1 MNLDIQSYLNGQAF
15 KIMRMVTVAALFIG
29 CITFQGVSDL
39 RQVHMIVFMLAMI
52 SLFSLVLWNVW
63 VTLFLL
69 WTVFLYSYF
78 KFTTGNIYLS
88 YILFGC
94 IYYFIV
100 KISFKKEHIG
110 FFING
115 FLWFLCLNVFYM
127 AVQALGYDFIFS
139 QWAYDFFT
147 GMSKHRTEN
156 VTPCGFMGHVSI
168 MASLIAMGVPLLA
181 SRGSKWAWCGA
192 GGLLFP
198 LYILHTSLCFLI
210 GGAGLLFVLYFKIP
224 RKIFLIMI
232 CVVLLCGSFYVK
244 NVDKLGMERLPMW
257 HKILRDGMKHP
268 ITGWGLDSFS
278 NVTPQKNFKYSQVV
292 NKVPFNVDNYGNVQK
307 EMTSILWWDN
317 PHNLYISLFY
327 EFGFVGLF
335 LFIGYIRQNVLRF
348 KNCIKSPDAI
358 ALAGFVF
365 VFLCI
370 SIGHFPI
377 FLARTAICI
386 IPVFALLEITTS

>member
-1 MNLDIQSYLNGQAF
+1 MF
-15 KIMRMVTVAALFIG
+15 RF
-29 CITFQGVSDL
+29 
-39 RQVHMIVFMLAMI
+39 R
-52 SLFSLVLWNVW
+52 
-63 VTLFLL
+63 
-69 WTVFLYSYF
+69 
-78 KFTTGNIYLS
+78 
-88 YILFGC
+88 
-94 IYYFIV
+94 
-100 KISFKKEHIG
+100 E
-110 FFING
+110 
-115 FLWFLCLNVFYM
+115 
-127 AVQALGYDFIFS
+127 
-139 QWAYDFFT
+139 
-147 GMSKHRTEN
+147 
-156 VTPCGFMGHVSI
+156 
-168 MASLIAMGVPLLA
+168 
-181 SRGSKWAWCGA
+181 
-192 GGLLFP
+192 
-198 LYILHTSLCFLI
+198 
-210 GGAGLLFVLYFKIP
+210 
-224 RKIFLIMI
+224 KIFLIMI